1 MINDFRDKE
10 IYSNKNF
17 DLTIPWCFSQFF
29 SDSSGTRDYL
39 DGKKC
44 NPTPKKS
51 TRNSATIQRSTKE
64 KFP

>member
-17 DLTIPWCFSQFF
+17 DLTIPWCFTQFF
-29 SDSSGTRDYL
+29 SDLNHTRDYPG
-39 DGKKC
+39 GKICRTPTKC
-44 NPTPKKS
+44 
-51 TRNSATIQRSTKE
+51 TRNSATIQRSIKE